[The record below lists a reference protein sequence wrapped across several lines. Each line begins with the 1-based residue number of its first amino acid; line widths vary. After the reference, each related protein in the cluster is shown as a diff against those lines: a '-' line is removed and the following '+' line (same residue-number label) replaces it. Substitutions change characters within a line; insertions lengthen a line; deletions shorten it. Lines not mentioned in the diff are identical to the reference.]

1 MNKWE
6 FNHQL
11 NQLIAILTSK
21 GFVTKGCNDQHLAQL
36 EHQYGR
42 LPVYYKIFLSKLGI
56 NAGDFKL
63 GTAILFHEIDD
74 INQGSLVLL
83 VENNISIPTNFFAFL
98 LHQGYSSL
106 FFMDRHD
113 DPMVYCYT
121 EGDVIK
127 NLNCK
132 FSQCISAEIALYK
145 TYQTE

>member
-1 MNKWE
+1 MNKPD

-11 NQLIAILTSK
+11 NELIAMLKSK
-21 GFVTKGCNDQHLAQL
+21 GFVIKGCNDQQLVQL
-36 EHQYGR
+36 ERQYGQ
-42 LPVYYKIFLSKLGI
+42 LPEYYKIFLSKLGV
-56 NAGDFKL
+56 NAGDFML
-63 GTAILFHEIDD
+63 GTAVLFHEIAD
-74 INQGSLVLL
+74 INQGTLVLMA
-83 VENNISIPTNFFAFL
+83 ENNISIPNNLYAFL

-127 NLNCK
+127 NLNYR